1 VAAYHCVTRA
11 VNRERL
17 FDPAAREILRRQI
30 WLVADFCGVQVVTY
44 AILSNHF
51 HVLVRVPQRAPVSD
65 EELLRRYR
73 VLYPRPTTY
82 QVARMGVVCQQLASD
97 GPEATDWRRRQLARM
112 GDISAYMKL
121 VKQRFSIWFNKSHQ
135 RVGTLWCE
143 RFKSVVVEDSP
154 RALQTMALYI
164 DLNAVRAGLAAD
176 PKDYRFCGYA
186 EAVGG
191 NVVARAGL
199 AIAVPETDWS
209 EVQAAYR
216 MLLFGTGAGPKE
228 FGGGISGNAL
238 AAVLRSGGRLPLATV
253 LRCRLRFLSD
263 GAVFGSKAF
272 VAMQLEE
279 YRRRTGRRERT
290 DPRHLP
296 PLTDWGDLATMRNL
310 RGGSIG

>member
-1 VAAYHCVTRA
+1 MRQRRIKLNPAEGVAAYHCVTRA

-17 FDPAAREILRRQI
+17 FDPEAREILRRQI

-51 HVLVRVPQRAPVSD
+51 HVLIRVPQRAPVSD

-82 QVARMGVVCQQLASD
+82 QVARMEVVRQQLASD
-97 GPEATDWRRRQLARM
+97 GPEAIAWRRRQLALM

-143 RFKSVVVEDSP
+143 RFKSMVVESSP

-186 EAVGG
+186 EAVGC
-191 NVVARAGL
+191 L
-199 AIAVPETDWS
+199 K
-209 EVQAAYR
+209 
-216 MLLFGTGAGPKE
+216 GTG
-228 FGGGISGNAL
+228 
-238 AAVLRSGGRLPLATV
+238 
-253 LRCRLRFLSD
+253 RF
-263 GAVFGSKAF
+263 
-272 VAMQLEE
+272 
-279 YRRRTGRRERT
+279 T
-290 DPRHLP
+290 
-296 PLTDWGDLATMRNL
+296 
-310 RGGSIG
+310 